1 MNFRRLFL
9 MALFELFFAQSLSHA
24 QTGHQAEQLANSE
37 FKSGEFVIQCK
48 SEKLKSLVTV
58 LKSKNINYKKINK
71 LTYLVTI
78 AHSNEIPQEKLIKK
92 LKSLSGVERVEP
104 NFIYHITKT
113 VNDTFYPKL
122 WALKNFGQTD
132 SGGVIGIAGV
142 DINVENAWNL
152 TTGSKNIV
160 VAVIDTGVDFSIQDL
175 KDNAWTNLKEANGL
189 PQVDDDKNGY
199 VDDIHGYNFVAGNG
213 DATDDNGHGSHC
225 SGTIG
230 AKGNDKFGV
239 VGVNWQTSIMAVKFI
254 SHDGSGTLENAIKAI
269 DYARLNGARIMSNS
283 WGGGGESLIL
293 KAAIEEAEKAGILF
307 VAAAGNDGADNDKK
321 AFYPANYP
329 VDNIIS
335 VASVNNRAHL
345 SNFSNFGLTTTHIAA
360 PGENILSS
368 TPNGF
373 ETLSGTSMATP
384 HVAGVA
390 ALILAFEPQLKL
402 QEVKARILNNA
413 RPLFRLKNKIASHG
427 MLDAFA
433 ALANIKPAEDETDPT
448 RLAHH
453 EFVQI
458 SSLHPYSNGAND
470 SIKISRPGAKR
481 IALHFAR
488 FETET
493 NFDFLEIQNGAAK
506 IFDRL
511 SGYHN
516 DELSD
521 IIEGDTILFHFTSD
535 KSVNKYG
542 FDIDQIFY
550 E

>member
-1 MNFRRLFL
+1 MNFHRLLILVLPRLFL
-9 MALFELFFAQSLSHA
+9 ALFLAQSPSQA
-24 QTGHQAEQLANSE
+24 EAEQLANSN
-37 FKSGEFVIQCK
+37 FVPGEFVIQSK
-48 SEKLKSLVTV
+48 PKKQKNLTSLF
-58 LKSKNINYKKINK
+58 KSKKIKYKKINDSSYFVK
-71 LTYLVTI
+71 I
-78 AHSNEIPQEKLIKK
+78 ANPNELPQEKLIAK
-92 LKSLSGVERVEP
+92 LKSLSGVDRVEP
-104 NFIYHITKT
+104 NFTYHITKSA
-113 VNDTFYPKL
+113 NDPFYPKL
-122 WALKNFGQTD
+122 WALKNFGQAD
-132 SGGVIGIAGV
+132 SAGVIGIVGV

-152 TTGSKNIV
+152 TTGSKKII
-160 VAVIDTGVDFSIQDL
+160 VAVIDTGVDFTIPDL
-175 KDNAWTNLKEANGL
+175 KDNAWTNLAEANGL

-199 VDDIHGYNFVAGNG
+199 VDDIHGYNFVAENGNSN
-213 DATDDNGHGSHC
+213 DDNGHGSHC

-230 AKGNDKFGV
+230 AKANDGYGV
-239 VGVNWQTSIMAVKFI
+239 AGVNWETSIMAVKFI

-269 DYARLNGARIMSNS
+269 DYARINGAKIMSNS

-293 KAAIEEAEKAGILF
+293 KAAIEEAERAGILF

-321 AFYPANYP
+321 AFFPANYP

-345 SNFSNFGLTTTHIAA
+345 SNFSNFGFTTTHIAA
-360 PGENILSS
+360 PGENILST

-373 ETLSGTSMATP
+373 ETFSGTSMATP

-390 ALILAFEPQLKL
+390 ALLLALEPQLKL
-402 QEVKARILNNA
+402 QEVRARILNNA
-413 RPLFRLKNKIASHG
+413 RPLFRLKNKIASRG

-433 ALANIKPAEDETDPT
+433 VLSNIKPPEDETDPT
-448 RLAHH
+448 RLAHR

-470 SIKISRPGAKR
+470 ILKISRPGAKR
-481 IALHFAR
+481 IAFHFSR

-493 NFDFLEIQNGAAK
+493 NFDFLEILNGGAK

-511 SGYHN
+511 SGFHN
-516 DELSD
+516 DELSE
-521 IIEGDTILFHFTSD
+521 IIEGDTILLHFTSD